1 MNYTIRI
8 DDKCPEAKSIVRM
21 LKEMANEYPFMNIH
35 EEELELSENMVQ
47 ELESRYKI
55 VLKNPESGKS
65 WDEVKK
71 SLLER

>member
-8 DDKCPEAKSIVRM
+8 DDNSPKAKSLVRM
-21 LKEMANEYPFMNIH
+21 LKEMADEYPFVNIY
-35 EEELELSENMVQ
+35 EEGLELSENMVQ

-55 VLKNPESGKS
+55 VLKNPESGKN
-65 WDEVKK
+65 WEEVKS